1 MFVLDWVMDKLG
13 YQKKVV
19 FKWESL
25 FKEFECEKPK
35 RTVARKK
42 PATKKPATKKPA
54 TKKTVRK
61 KV

>member
-1 MFVLDWVMDKLG
+1 MDKLG

-42 PATKKPATKKPA
+42 PATKKPT

>member
-1 MFVLDWVMDKLG
+1 MLIIDWVMDKLG

-42 PATKKPATKKPA
+42 PATKKPT